1 MYTRPK
7 QLCVQVAGFKFVRL
21 YSRQQSRLLYVDGAE
36 ASHAARHATRA
47 QGNIS
52 AVNVEHPDLEA
63 HPNFVHAHYL
73 ECVMRPGDMLF
84 IPAKHW
90 HYVRS
95 LSPAVSLNFWY

>member
-1 MYTRPK
+1 MYTRPE

-36 ASHAARHATRA
+36 ASHLARHATRA

-52 AVNVEHPDLEA
+52 AVNVEHPDLEK

-73 ECVMRPGDMLF
+73 ECILCPGDMLF